1 MYLKLAVFYEKYD
14 TLVVKCRFYGQ
25 GVKEIHKMTERETFN
40 NLIAD
45 LESGKVRV
53 AEYADGEWKVN
64 SWVKEGILAG
74 FRLGKLTDMSEGQ
87 FPFFDKDTI
96 PVRAFTAENGVRI
109 VPGGSS
115 VRVGAYLA
123 PSVIMMPPA
132 YVNIG
137 AYVDEGTMIDS
148 HALVGSCAQVG
159 KHVHLSAASQ
169 LGGVLEPVGA
179 LPVIIEDNVFI
190 GGNCGIY
197 EGTIVKKNAVIGT
210 GVIINAS
217 TAIFDSTTG
226 EYIRANDNGQIV
238 VPEGA
243 VVVAGSRPMSKGPG
257 AEMGIHLY
265 CPVIVKYRDEKTSG
279 SITLEDM
286 LR

>member
-1 MYLKLAVFYEKYD
+1 
-14 TLVVKCRFYGQ
+14 
-25 GVKEIHKMTERETFN
+25 MTEKDRCYQT
-40 NLIAD
+40 IAD
-45 LESGKVRV
+45 LEAGRIRV
-53 AEYADGEWKVN
+53 AEKIGGEWKVN
-64 SWVKEGILAG
+64 SWVKEVILSG
-74 FRLGKLTDMSEGQ
+74 FRLGKLVDMTQGQ
-87 FPFFDKDTI
+87 FSFFDKDTI
-96 PVRAFTAENGVRI
+96 PTRMFNEQSGVRI

-115 VRVGAYLA
+115 VRAGAYLA

-197 EGTIVKKNAVIGT
+197 EGTIVKENAVIGT

-217 TAIFDSTTG
+217 TAIFDATTG
-226 EYIRANDNGQIV
+226 EYIRANENGQIV
-238 VPEGA
+238 VPAGA
-243 VVVAGSRPMSKGPG
+243 VVVAGSRPISKGPG
-257 AEMGIHLY
+257 AEQGIHLY
-265 CPVIVKYRDEKTSG
+265 CPVIVKYRDQKTAG

>member
-1 MYLKLAVFYEKYD
+1 MRIDGENSQRTRAIKVKCQDMGNNPELDRFYE
-14 TLVVKCRFYGQ
+14 VCRG
-25 GVKEIHKMTERETFN
+25 
-40 NLIAD
+40 
-45 LESGKVRV
+45 LEKGTIRV
-53 AEYADGEWKVN
+53 AEKVNGEWKVN
-64 SWVKEGILAG
+64 SWVKEVILSG
-74 FRLGKLTDMSEGQ
+74 FRYGKLTDMTQGEFS
-87 FPFFDKDTI
+87 FFDKDTI
-96 PVRAFTAENGVRI
+96 PTQKFSTDSGVRI

-123 PSVIMMPPA
+123 PSVIMMPPS

-137 AYVDEGTMIDS
+137 AYVGPNTMIDS

-159 KHVHLSAASQ
+159 AHVHLSAASQ

-197 EGTIVKKNAVIGT
+197 EGTIVKENAVIGT

-217 TAIFDSTTG
+217 TALYDATTG
-226 EYIRANDNGQIV
+226 EYIGKNENGQVV
-238 VPEGA
+238 VPAGA
-243 VVVAGSRPMSKGPG
+243 VVVAGSRPITKGPG
-257 AEMGIHLY
+257 AEAGVHVY
-265 CPVIVKYRDEKTSG
+265 TPVIVKYRDSKTDASV
-279 SITLEDM
+279 TLEDI

>member
-1 MYLKLAVFYEKYD
+1 MTEKD
-14 TLVVKCRFYGQ
+14 RFYQ
-25 GVKEIHKMTERETFN
+25 T
-40 NLIAD
+40 IAD
-45 LESGKVRV
+45 LEAGRIRV
-53 AEYADGEWKVN
+53 AEKIGGEWKVN
-64 SWVKEGILAG
+64 SWVKEVILSG
-74 FRLGKLTDMSEGQ
+74 FRLGKLVDMTQGQ
-87 FPFFDKDTI
+87 FSFFDKDTI
-96 PVRAFTAENGVRI
+96 PTRMFNEQSGVRI

-115 VRVGAYLA
+115 VRAGAYLA

-197 EGTIVKKNAVIGT
+197 EGTIVKENAVIGT

-217 TAIFDSTTG
+217 TAIFDATTG
-226 EYIRANDNGQIV
+226 EYIRANEKGQIV
-238 VPEGA
+238 VPAGA
-243 VVVAGSRPMSKGPG
+243 VVVAGSRPISKGPG
-257 AEMGIHLY
+257 AEQGIHLY
-265 CPVIVKYRDEKTSG
+265 CPVIVKYRDQKTAG

>member
-1 MYLKLAVFYEKYD
+1 MRIDGENSQRTRTIKVKCQDMGNNPELDRFYEG
-14 TLVVKCRFYGQ
+14 CRG
-25 GVKEIHKMTERETFN
+25 
-40 NLIAD
+40 
-45 LESGKVRV
+45 LENGTIRV
-53 AEYADGEWKVN
+53 AEKVEGEWKVN
-64 SWVKEGILAG
+64 SWVKEVILSG
-74 FRLGKLTDMSEGQ
+74 FRYGKLTDMTQGEFS
-87 FPFFDKDTI
+87 FFDKDTI
-96 PVRAFTAENGVRI
+96 PTQKFSTDSGVRI

-123 PSVIMMPPA
+123 PSVIMMPPS

-137 AYVDEGTMIDS
+137 AYVGENTMIDS

-159 KHVHLSAASQ
+159 SHVHLSAASQ

-197 EGTIVKKNAVIGT
+197 EGTIVKENAVIGT

-217 TAIFDSTTG
+217 TALYDATTG
-226 EYIRANDNGQIV
+226 EYIGKNENGQVV
-238 VPEGA
+238 VPIGA
-243 VVVAGSRPMSKGPG
+243 VVVAGSRPITKGPG
-257 AEMGIHLY
+257 AEAGVHVY
-265 CPVIVKYRDEKTSG
+265 TPVIVKYRDSKTDASV
-279 SITLEDM
+279 TLEDI

>member
-1 MYLKLAVFYEKYD
+1 MTEKD
-14 TLVVKCRFYGQ
+14 RFYQ
-25 GVKEIHKMTERETFN
+25 T
-40 NLIAD
+40 IAD
-45 LESGKVRV
+45 LEAGRIRV
-53 AEYADGEWKVN
+53 AEKIGGEWKVN
-64 SWVKEGILAG
+64 SWVKEVILSG
-74 FRLGKLTDMSEGQ
+74 FRLGKLTDMSQGQ
-87 FPFFDKDTI
+87 FSFFDKDTI
-96 PVRAFTAENGVRI
+96 PTRMFNEQSGVRI

-115 VRVGAYLA
+115 VRAGAYLA

-197 EGTIVKKNAVIGT
+197 EGTIVKENAVIGT

-217 TAIFDSTTG
+217 TAIFDATTG
-226 EYIRANDNGQIV
+226 EYIRANENGQIV
-238 VPEGA
+238 VPAGA
-243 VVVAGSRPMSKGPG
+243 VVVAGSRPISKGPG
-257 AEMGIHLY
+257 AERGIHLY
-265 CPVIVKYRDEKTSG
+265 CPVIVKYRDQKTAG

>member
-1 MYLKLAVFYEKYD
+1 MRIDGENSQRTRTIKVKCQDMGNNPELDRFYE
-14 TLVVKCRFYGQ
+14 VCRG
-25 GVKEIHKMTERETFN
+25 
-40 NLIAD
+40 
-45 LESGKVRV
+45 LENGTIRV
-53 AEYADGEWKVN
+53 AEKVEGEWKVN
-64 SWVKEGILAG
+64 SWVKEVILSG
-74 FRLGKLTDMSEGQ
+74 FRYGKLTDMTQGDFS
-87 FPFFDKDTI
+87 FFDKDTI
-96 PVRAFTAENGVRI
+96 PTQKFSTDSGVRI

-123 PSVIMMPPA
+123 PSVIMMPPS

-137 AYVDEGTMIDS
+137 AYVGENTMIDS

-159 KHVHLSAASQ
+159 SHVHLSAASQ

-197 EGTIVKKNAVIGT
+197 EGTIVKENAVIGT

-217 TAIFDSTTG
+217 TALYDATTG
-226 EYIRANDNGQIV
+226 EYIGKNENGQVV
-238 VPEGA
+238 VPTGA
-243 VVVAGSRPMSKGPG
+243 VVVAGSRPITKGPG
-257 AEMGIHLY
+257 AEAGVHVY
-265 CPVIVKYRDEKTSG
+265 TPVIVKYRDSKTDASV
-279 SITLEDM
+279 TLEDI